1 MAAIESRETGIGPDE
16 APVRRSQP
24 WLLGAMITAALSLSG
39 CGTLLRNA
47 VPTELM
53 PVAMIPGM
61 PDVRAWAGRVSPAME
76 DDLAR
81 AFEQESERDF
91 PRSADGLVRYP
102 HLALSGGGPN
112 GAFGAGL
119 LNGWTSS
126 GQRPVFKIVTGVS
139 TGSLIAPLAFLG
151 PEFDDD
157 VRKFYTQT
165 VSGDVFARA
174 PLLLRLLSGEALA
187 DTGPLARQI
196 ANQVDD
202 EFLRRIAQ
210 AHLQGRRLYIGT
222 VDLDSQ
228 NFVVW
233 NMGLIATS
241 GHPDALAL
249 FRKVMLASTSVPVA
263 FPPVFF
269 KVEAGGELYD
279 EMHVDG
285 AVAAGVFLS
294 GGVFRFPAAMKRAGR
309 AGREDIFVIHNG
321 QLVPNPGQ
329 TARRLRPIAERS
341 FNVLSSAATIGDL
354 FRIYAGTRSQG
365 ASFHWITIPTGID
378 MAGSELFDQAR
389 MTELYELGYGLAKN
403 GITWA
408 TRPPG
413 LPAEVR

>member
-1 MAAIESRETGIGPDE
+1 
-16 APVRRSQP
+16 
-24 WLLGAMITAALSLSG
+24 
-39 CGTLLRNA
+39 
-47 VPTELM
+47 M
-53 PVAMIPGM
+53 PVATIAGM
-61 PDVRAWAGRVSPAME
+61 PDVRAWAGRHSPAMQE
-76 DDLAR
+76 DLAKS
-81 AFEQESERDF
+81 FEQESEKDF
-91 PRSADGLVRYP
+91 PRTADGIVRYP

-157 VRKFYTQT
+157 LRRFYTT
-165 VSGDVFARA
+165 TGSGDVFSRG
-174 PLLLRLLSGEALA
+174 PLLAGLLFGEALA

-196 ANQVDD
+196 ANQVNE
-202 EFLRRIAQ
+202 EFLRKIAR
-210 AHLQGRRLYIGT
+210 AHRQGRRLYLGT

-241 GHPDALAL
+241 GHPDALEL

-269 KVEAGGELYD
+269 QVEAGGRRYD

-285 AVAAGVFLS
+285 AVAAGVFIS
-294 GGVFRFPAAMKRAGR
+294 GGVFRFSAASQRSGR
-309 AGREDIFVIHNG
+309 VGREELFLIHNG
-321 QLVPNPGQ
+321 RLVPSPEQ
-329 TARRLRPIAERS
+329 TARTLRSIAARS
-341 FNVLSSAATIGDL
+341 FNVLASAATIGDIS
-354 FRIYAGTRSQG
+354 RIYALVRTEG
-365 ASFHWITIPTGID
+365 ATLKWVTIPAGVD
-378 MAGSELFDQAR
+378 MSSSEVFDQAR
-389 MTELYELGYGLAKN
+389 MTELYEIGVRLAAS
-403 GITWA
+403 GIDWR

-413 LPAEVR
+413 FHPDDRRSEAPD